1 MHSAKKTRGAWHNV
15 KYLGRY
21 LKRPPI
27 SASQLKHYSGGSVV
41 HHYYDHHNQQYRRQ
55 TLSQEEMIRRYVC
68 HIPARHFKM
77 IRYYGFLANCKRGS
91 LLPKVYDAL
100 DMIHPNVPEKPGFSA
115 LMKGFLNT
123 DPYQCILC
131 GNRLRFMS
139 AEKGLHT
146 VTLLSERRDKMAK
159 KRWPQTA
166 A

>member
-1 MHSAKKTRGAWHNV
+1 
-15 KYLGRY
+15 
-21 LKRPPI
+21 
-27 SASQLKHYSGGSVV
+27 
-41 HHYYDHHNQQYRRQ
+41 
-55 TLSQEEMIRRYVC
+55 MIQRYVS

-77 IRYYGFLANCKRGS
+77 IRYYSFLANRKRGR

-100 DMIHPNVPEKPGFSA
+100 DIMSASVPEKPGFAA

-139 AEKGLHT
+139 AEKGLHAA
-146 VTLLSERRDKMAK
+146 TLLSERRNKMAK
-159 KRWPQTA
+159 KRWLQTA

>member
-1 MHSAKKTRGAWHNV
+1 MHFAKKTRGAWHNV

-41 HHYYDHHNQQYRRQ
+41 HHYYDHHSQQYRRQ
-55 TLSQEEMIRRYVC
+55 TLSQEEMIRRYVS

-77 IRYYGFLANCKRGS
+77 IRYYGFLANRKRGS

-100 DMIHPNVPEKPGFSA
+100 DMPHPDAPEKPGFAA
-115 LMKGFLNT
+115 LVKGFLNT

-139 AEKGLHT
+139 AEKGIHAA
-146 VTLLSERRDKMAK
+146 TLLSERRDKMAK
-159 KRWPQTA
+159 KRWLQTA